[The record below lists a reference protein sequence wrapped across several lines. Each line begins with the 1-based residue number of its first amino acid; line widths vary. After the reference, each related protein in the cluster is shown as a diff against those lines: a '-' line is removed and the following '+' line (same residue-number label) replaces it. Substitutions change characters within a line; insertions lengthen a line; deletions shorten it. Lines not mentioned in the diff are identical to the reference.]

1 MEVLGHPYRMS
12 SNVFHRTLTRQT
24 DLKQT
29 LISKKKYDIL
39 ARRSFLGL
47 IIAKLMLK
55 EYISELV
62 QPSQNSYIS
71 QKMIYMYKT
80 LLFVIQTLYHSYK
93 INLKVL

>member
-47 IIAKLMLK
+47 HHCQIDVEGIYFRTFSTK
-55 EYISELV
+55 SELIYLPKNDIYV
-62 QPSQNSYIS
+62 ENIAICHPNVISLIQN
-71 QKMIYMYKT
+71 
-80 LLFVIQTLYHSYK
+80 
-93 INLKVL
+93 